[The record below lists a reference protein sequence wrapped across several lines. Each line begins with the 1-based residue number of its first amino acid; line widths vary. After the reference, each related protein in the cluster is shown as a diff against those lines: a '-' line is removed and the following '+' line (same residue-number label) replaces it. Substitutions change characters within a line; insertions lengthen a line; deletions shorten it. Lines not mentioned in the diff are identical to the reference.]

1 MKANYLHTAG
11 ILVALYV
18 GAACTSNQGV
28 LGVKKDD
35 KTPLLDKPQNAM
47 VVARAS
53 LSIPTSKG
61 EVKDKEVKISNAR
74 PASGPTCEDSIVSC
88 QLESQVFEPLGTSDL
103 EAIRGTNTLLK
114 QPSEAYTQKKLLDIY
129 HNKQGSFR
137 ELFGRPDSRQVQW
150 IADYRGEH
158 AAALRNKFM
167 CELYTHKHG
176 DEKTLERWIREAPQE
191 LFAYGPEGDDYV
203 ELYIKLTNKL
213 RPLIRAQDLR
223 TIIRGYRILLSLTK
237 RMPPLVSSQVWP
249 KIGLSKQLTD
259 AVNTDNDDLKKEAQS
274 VVDAVVE
281 TCKRLQ
287 HDLDDAKTTAKLSIP
302 V

>member
-274 VVDAVVE
+274 VVDAIVE

-287 HDLDDAKTTAKLSIP
+287 HDLGDAKKTANL
-302 V
+302 

>member
-1 MKANYLHTAG
+1 
-11 ILVALYV
+11 
-18 GAACTSNQGV
+18 
-28 LGVKKDD
+28 
-35 KTPLLDKPQNAM
+35 
-47 VVARAS
+47 
-53 LSIPTSKG
+53 
-61 EVKDKEVKISNAR
+61 
-74 PASGPTCEDSIVSC
+74 
-88 QLESQVFEPLGTSDL
+88 
-103 EAIRGTNTLLK
+103 
-114 QPSEAYTQKKLLDIY
+114 
-129 HNKQGSFR
+129 
-137 ELFGRPDSRQVQW
+137 
-150 IADYRGEH
+150 
-158 AAALRNKFM
+158 M

-213 RPLIRAQDLR
+213 TPLIRAQDLR

-274 VVDAVVE
+274 VVDAIVE

-287 HDLDDAKTTAKLSIP
+287 HDLDDA
-302 V
+302 